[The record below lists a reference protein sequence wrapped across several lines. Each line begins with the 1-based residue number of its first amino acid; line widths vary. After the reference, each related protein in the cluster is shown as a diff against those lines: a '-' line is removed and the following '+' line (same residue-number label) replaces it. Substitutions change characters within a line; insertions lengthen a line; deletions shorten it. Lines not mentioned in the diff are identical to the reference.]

1 MRSRTLLAAVC
12 FALFVVPSGFSAFA
26 DEGEEVLPAISNPV
40 YQKECSACHMAYQ
53 PELLPDRSWR
63 KLMDTLEDHFGDN
76 AGLDD
81 ATRQEILAYL
91 IAHSADK
98 STAEISKEILASIP
112 SKATPIRISETKFF
126 THEHREIKPAVFKRK
141 GIGSASNCSAC
152 HTTASEGNYEE
163 DGVQIPRQ

>member
-1 MRSRTLLAAVC
+1 
-12 FALFVVPSGFSAFA
+12 
-26 DEGEEVLPAISNPV
+26 
-40 YQKECSACHMAYQ
+40 MAYQ

-91 IAHSADK
+91 IAHSAEK